1 MREDLLKETLEKGR
15 VEKRRVEKGGLK
27 ERCLKEGWLKERWLA
42 LRGLTGGRILEIN
55 CSAVLTEAAMGFFA
69 WHRQQVTTWQNRL
82 HLDSYQLLWVAFF
95 KGLILGGLIGAWW
108 L

>member
-1 MREDLLKETLEKGR
+1 LKKGGL
-15 VEKRRVEKGGLK
+15 KKGGLKKGGLK
-27 ERCLKEGWLKERWLA
+27 EGCLKEGGLKERWLA

-82 HLDSYQLLWVAFF
+82 HLDSYQLLWIAFF
-95 KGLILGGLIGAWW
+95 KGLILGGLIIAWW